1 MTKKQIIE
9 AMADL
14 DDDAIIYVHVPEES
28 AEGVTYIPEYYCDK
42 VTGDKVQN
50 EITFVCN

>member
-14 DDDAIIYVHVPEES
+14 DDDAIVYVHVPDES
-28 AEGVTYIPEYYCDK
+28 ADGVTYIPEYYIDK
-42 VTGDKVQN
+42 VTGKRLQN
-50 EITFVCN
+50 EITFVCT